1 MIAVLDP
8 VLAPPARFF
17 VPVDYPSSD
26 REPMADSDQQ
36 YDAMTDTKFALVN
49 YFRDEPL
56 VYVAANLLIYYK
68 EGDPK
73 KRIAPDVFVAHGVVK
88 GKRSSYKVWNEGQ
101 VPQVVFEVAS
111 PGTWRKDKKNTK
123 LYHQLGVKEYIMLD
137 PFGGR
142 YFDEALVAYR
152 YTKNGYQ
159 PLPYLPTTVDGE
171 LGVFSTELRLE
182 IWAKPTGL
190 ADEPYIFRFRDP
202 QTGEWLLSQEEEYEA
217 HLQAEEKAK
226 AEAFARRQAEKKAV
240 VEASARRQA
249 EKKAVIEASA
259 RRQAEQKAKLA
270 EEKRKAEAEARRQ
283 AEEELARL
291 KAQLALLTGQSSS
304 DIAIIQ

>member
-17 VPVDYPSSD
+17 APVDYPSWD
-26 REPMADSDQQ
+26 GEPMADSDQQ
-36 YDAMTDTKFALVN
+36 YSAMADAKFALVN

-73 KRIAPDVFVAHGVVK
+73 KRIAPDVFVAHGVLK
-88 GKRSSYKVWNEGQ
+88 GKRSSYKVWDEGP
-101 VPQVVFEVAS
+101 VPQIVFEVAS

-142 YFDEALVAYR
+142 YFDEPLVAYR
-152 YTKNGYQ
+152 YTQGTYQ
-159 PLPYLPTTVDGE
+159 RLPYLLTTREGE

-190 ADEPYIFRFRDP
+190 EDEPYIFRFRDP
-202 QTGEWLLSQEEEYEA
+202 QTREWLLSQEEKDEA
-217 HLQAEEKAK
+217 HLKAEEKARVAERKAFVEASARQKAEEKAK
-226 AEAFARRQAEKKAV
+226 
-240 VEASARRQA
+240 VEASARRKA
-249 EKKAVIEASA
+249 EEKA
-259 RRQAEQKAKLA
+259 RLA
-270 EEKRKAEAEARRQ
+270 EEEVARLKA
-283 AEEELARL
+283 ELARL
-291 KAQLALLTGQSSS
+291 KGK
-304 DIAIIQ
+304 